1 MLTGLELD
9 AEEPFE
15 ESLLELDA
23 EEPLVEVSVEV
34 DELILENWWDFAL

>member
-1 MLTGLELD
+1 MESSL
-9 AEEPFE
+9 E
-15 ESLLELDA
+15 ESSLVLVGVELDA